1 MIRCAVVGASGYT
14 GAELVELLA
23 THPGVDLVSV
33 HADTS
38 AGCRWEELFPARR
51 HTWQGDLLPFEPDR
65 LAGLDA
71 VLLALPSGAAAEV
84 AASLVGR
91 VGSVID
97 LSGDLRL
104 ADAETY
110 HRWYG
115 RPHPVPH
122 LLGEAVYGL
131 PELYGD
137 ELAGAPLV
145 ACAGCYAT
153 VIQLAAA
160 PWLVAAGDPSP
171 SVHVTA
177 ASGTSG
183 AGRKAD
189 LALSFSEVFGDLR
202 PYRVGRHQHVPEIVA
217 GLGRVAGATPR
228 VTLVPILAP
237 VERGIVA
244 AVTMP
249 TVSVPTA
256 ADLLETYRTFYRHAD
271 TIRVEDPSVRL
282 PSVRDVVGTNF
293 CDLAPVADRD
303 GGAVVV
309 TGVIDNLL
317 KGAAGQAVQ
326 VLERVFGLA
335 TGSHR
340 ATRVKSTAA

>member
-33 HADTS
+33 HADAS
-38 AGCRWEELFPARR
+38 AGRRWEELFPARR
-51 HTWQGDLLPFEPDR
+51 HVWQGDLQPFDADR

-71 VLLALPSGAAAEV
+71 VLLALPSGPAAEAAA
-84 AASLVGR
+84 ALVGR
-91 VGSVID
+91 VASVID

-104 ADAETY
+104 GDPEAY
-110 HRWYG
+110 RRWYG
-115 RPHPVPH
+115 RPHPAPH
-122 LLGEAVYGL
+122 LLGEAAYGL
-131 PELYGD
+131 PELFGD
-137 ELAGAPLV
+137 ELPGAPLV

-153 VIQLAAA
+153 VVQLAAA
-160 PWLVAAGDPSP
+160 PWLAASADPSP

-183 AGRKAD
+183 AGRKAEVG
-189 LALSFSEVFGDLR
+189 LSFSEVFGDLR

-217 GLGRVAGATPR
+217 GLSRVAGTTPR
-228 VTLVPILAP
+228 VSFVPILAP

-249 TVSVPTA
+249 SADVPS
-256 ADLLETYRTFYRHAD
+256 ADALLAVYRDAYDHAD
-271 TIRVEDPSVRL
+271 CVRVCDPADRL

-293 CDLAPVADRD
+293 CDLAPVADHD

-326 VLERVFGLA
+326 VLERVFDMPTHGRLA
-335 TGSHR
+335 TR
-340 ATRVKSTAA
+340 LRSTAA

>member
-33 HADTS
+33 HADAS
-38 AGCRWEELFPARR
+38 AGRRWEELFPARR
-51 HTWQGDLLPFEPDR
+51 HVWQGELLPFDADR
-65 LAGLDA
+65 LDGLDA
-71 VLLALPSGAAAEV
+71 VLLALPSGAAAE
-84 AASLVGR
+84 AAAALVGR
-91 VGSVID
+91 VASVID

-104 ADAETY
+104 GDPDVYRT
-110 HRWYG
+110 WYG
-115 RPHPVPH
+115 RPHAAPR
-122 LLGEAVYGL
+122 LLGEAAYGL
-131 PELYGD
+131 PELFGD
-137 ELAGAPLV
+137 DLPGARLV

-160 PWLVAAGDPSP
+160 PWLATCDGPTA

-183 AGRKAD
+183 AGRKGD
-189 LALSFSEVFGDLR
+189 VDLSFSEVFGDLR

-217 GLGRVAGATPR
+217 GLTRVAGSAVR
-228 VTLVPILAP
+228 VTFVPILAP

-249 TVSVPTA
+249 TDAVPA
-256 ADLLETYRTFYRHAD
+256 GGDLLDIYRDFYDGAGHV
-271 TIRVEDPSVRL
+271 RVCDPEDRL

-293 CDLAPVADRD
+293 CDLAPVADVD

-335 TGSHR
+335 TEGR
-340 ATRVKSTAA
+340 RTNRVNSTAA